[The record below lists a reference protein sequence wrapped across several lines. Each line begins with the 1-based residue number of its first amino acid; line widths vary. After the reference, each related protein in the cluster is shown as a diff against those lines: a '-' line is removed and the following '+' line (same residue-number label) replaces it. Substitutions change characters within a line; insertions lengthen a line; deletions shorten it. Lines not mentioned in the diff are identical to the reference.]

1 MSLFLANKI
10 KGGNNSEFERK
21 VIAIANQLGI
31 KPNWLMIVMNFE
43 SGLNSKAVNATSG
56 ATGLIQFMPATAQGL
71 GTTTEEL
78 KNMTNIRQLDF
89 VYSYLARYAGKIHS
103 LTDLYLCIFYP
114 NAVGKENT
122 YILGKRTNGVLDQ
135 NNANLIARQNR
146 IFDTNNDGFVTKS
159 EVERYITSYANKLG
173 YSTTL
178 DFGIEKK
185 K

>member
-10 KGGNNSEFERK
+10 KGGNNAEFENK
-21 VIAIANQLGI
+21 VKTIANYLGI

-78 KNMTNIRQLDF
+78 KNMTNVRQLDF
-89 VYSYLARYAGKIHS
+89 VYSYLSRYAGKIHS

-122 YILGKRTNGVLDQ
+122 YILGKRINGVLDQ
-135 NNANLIARQNR
+135 DNANLIARQNR
-146 IFDTNNDGFVTKS
+146 IFDTNNDGFVTKG
-159 EVERYITSYANKLG
+159 EVEKYITSYANKLG

-178 DFGIEKK
+178 DLGIEKK